1 MLHDQADPCSIG
13 PSRNGTFAA
22 FVEEQS
28 ESRASGCCRFSGRF
42 PQTTQPKKGRDS
54 IAVSGWLKRR
64 PFRAIC
70 RVAHGLCP
78 AIVRPISHPCQAN
91 SMNIH
96 EYQAKDV
103 LRGFGVPVPKGKPA
117 FTVEEAV
124 AAAEE
129 LGGPVWVVKAQIHA
143 GGRGKGGGV
152 KVVKSIEDVKKEA
165 QRMLGMTLITH
176 QTGPA
181 GRLVKRLY
189 IEDGSAIE
197 RELYLSALV
206 DRATSRI
213 AFIVS
218 TEGGMDIEEVAHK
231 TPEKIHTFQVEPVA
245 GYSPFVG
252 NEIAVALG
260 LKGDTAKQL
269 GKVVKGLYDA
279 FIAKDMSLLEINPL
293 VVTKDGNIICLDAKL
308 NFDDNSLYRHKDML
322 VLRDLDEEDPAEVEA
337 SKYDLSY
344 IKLDGEIGCMVNGA
358 GLAMATMDIIKLYG
372 SEPANFLDVGGGA
385 TKEKVTAAFKIIV
398 RDPHVKGIL
407 VNIFGGIM
415 KGDIIAEGIVAAAK
429 EISLSVPLVVRLEG
443 TNVEQ
448 GKKILAESGLP
459 IIAADNLADAAEK
472 IVKAVKGSK

>member
-1 MLHDQADPCSIG
+1 LQ
-13 PSRNGTFAA
+13 
-22 FVEEQS
+22 
-28 ESRASGCCRFSGRF
+28 
-42 PQTTQPKKGRDS
+42 KGLALLLCAPLS
-54 IAVSGWLKRR
+54 L
-64 PFRAIC
+64 PFF
-70 RVAHGLCP
+70 G
-78 AIVRPISHPCQAN
+78 AN

-103 LRGFGVPVPKGKPA
+103 LRGFGVPVPQGKPA
-117 FTVEEAV
+117 FTVAEAV
-124 AAAEE
+124 KAAED

-152 KVVKSIEDVKKEA
+152 KVVKSIEDVRKEA
-165 QRMLGMTLITH
+165 QRMLGMTLVTH
-176 QTGPA
+176 QTGPQ
-181 GRLVKRLY
+181 GRVVKRLY
-189 IEDGSAIE
+189 IEDGSAIA

-231 TPEKIHTFQVEPVA
+231 TPEKIHTFQIEPAA
-245 GYSPFVG
+245 GYSPYVG

-260 LKGDTAKQL
+260 LKGDQAKQI
-269 GKVVKGLYDA
+269 GQVVKKLYEA
-279 FIAKDMSLLEINPL
+279 FLAKDMSLLEINPL

-308 NFDDNSLYRHKDML
+308 NFDDNSLWRHKDIQE
-322 VLRDLDEEDPAEVEA
+322 LRDLDEEDPAEVEA

-385 TKEKVTAAFKIIV
+385 SKEKVTAAFKIIV

-415 KGDIIAEGIVAAAK
+415 KCDIIAEGIVAAAR

-443 TNVEQ
+443 TNVEL
-448 GKKILAESGLP
+448 GKKILAESGLA
-459 IIAADNLADAAEK
+459 ITSADNLADAAEK
-472 IVKAVKGSK
+472 VVKAVKGSK

>member
-1 MLHDQADPCSIG
+1 MDGQESAPQSGGALFHIG
-13 PSRNGTFAA
+13 NGGASGDGGPFAA
-22 FVEEQS
+22 LHTGFALLLCAPLS
-28 ESRASGCCRFSGRF
+28 LAISG
-42 PQTTQPKKGRDS
+42 
-54 IAVSGWLKRR
+54 
-64 PFRAIC
+64 
-70 RVAHGLCP
+70 
-78 AIVRPISHPCQAN
+78 AN

-96 EYQAKDV
+96 EYQAKEV

-117 FTVEEAV
+117 FSVAEAV
-124 AAAEE
+124 KAAEE

-152 KVVKSIEDVKKEA
+152 KVVKSIDDVKKEA
-165 QRMLGMTLITH
+165 ERMLGMTLVTH
-176 QTGPA
+176 QTGPH

-231 TPEKIHTFQVEPVA
+231 TPEKIHTFQVEPAA
-245 GYSPFVG
+245 GYSPYVG

-260 LKGDTAKQL
+260 LKGEQAKQI
-269 GKVVKGLYDA
+269 GKVVKALYEA
-279 FIAKDMSLLEINPL
+279 FLAKDMSLLEINPL

-308 NFDDNSLYRHKDML
+308 NFDDNSLYRHKEIQE
-322 VLRDLDEEDPAEVEA
+322 LRDLDEEDPAEVEA

-385 TKEKVTAAFKIIV
+385 SKEKVTAAFKIIV
-398 RDPHVKGIL
+398 RDPNVKGIL

-415 KGDIIAEGIVAAAK
+415 KCDIIAEGIVAAAR

-443 TNVEQ
+443 TNVEL
-448 GKKILAESGLP
+448 GKKILAESGLA
-459 IIAADNLADAAEK
+459 ITSADNLADAAEK
-472 IVKAVKGSK
+472 VVKAVKGSK